1 MSIMVK
7 DILKFKSLQEMSLV
21 GGERGLQKSIEW
33 MYIGEYFTNPLE
45 IGQWLKGGEIVYI
58 TGVAIKDDTG
68 QLIKLIQEINDKKA
82 VGLIVN
88 VGPYIKKVPKEAID
102 VANELELPIFELPWE
117 TKLVEVSQEICNAII
132 VSNIEENS
140 LTQFLSNILFGSGE
154 FGIDVLE
161 KINYFGYNISRE
173 CHIGVVDIDDFSG
186 FIKNKEIKDEE
197 TISKVKLLFGKI
209 VEDILEKYRLK
220 VPLIY
225 KNDCV
230 IFLNR
235 FEDARMVRLNSALRE
250 IQRIVSNRI
259 EGITVSVGIGN
270 PYKDLKM
277 MKQSLN
283 EAEVALETIKCEGK
297 QNTVINYKD
306 IGIYGLLFSIPN
318 KETLREYYLDNL
330 GALADHDVMND
341 SNLFQTLETYL
352 EENCNITITAEKLFL
367 HRNTLKYRIKKI
379 EELLDCHLHDF
390 NDCANLKIAVYI
402 KKILKKNHT
411 LSLID

>member
-7 DILKFKSLQEMSLV
+7 DILKLKSLEEMKLV
-21 GGERGLQKSIEW
+21 GGEGGLQKSVQWI
-33 MYIGEYFTNPLE
+33 YVGECLTDPLE

-58 TGVAIKDDTG
+58 TGVGMKDDTRA
-68 QLIKLIQEINDKKA
+68 LIKLIQEINDKKA

-88 VGPYIKKVPKEAID
+88 VGPYIKAVPKEAIAI
-102 VANELELPIFELPWE
+102 ANELELPIFELPWE
-117 TKLVEVSQEICNAII
+117 AKLVEVSQEICNAII

-140 LTQFLSNILFGSGE
+140 LTQFLSNILFGSGD
-154 FGIDVLE
+154 FGTDVLE
-161 KINYFGYNISRE
+161 KINYFGYNISGD
-173 CHIGVVDIDDFSG
+173 CHIGVVDIDDFSA
-186 FIKNKEIKDEE
+186 FIKNKGIKDEE
-197 TISKVKLLFGKI
+197 TISKVKVLFRNI
-209 VEDILEKYRLK
+209 VEDVLEKYRLK

-225 KNDCV
+225 KDDCI

-235 FEDARMVRLNSALRE
+235 FEEARMVRLHSALEE
-250 IQRIVSNRI
+250 IQSIVSNRI

-283 EAEVALETIKCEGK
+283 EAEVALETIKCQGIRNK
-297 QNTVINYKD
+297 VINYKD
-306 IGIYGLLFSIPN
+306 IGIYGLLFSIKN
-318 KETLREYYLDNL
+318 KETLRQYYLNNL
-330 GALADHDVMND
+330 GPLADHDMINE

-352 EENCNITITAEKLFL
+352 DENCNITVTSEKLFL

-379 EELLDCHLHDF
+379 EELLECDLHDF

-402 KKILKKNHT
+402 KRILK
-411 LSLID
+411 